1 MSFLNK
7 IFENPEAQ
15 NPKKENDSLLTGCFI
30 EDIKVEGGV
39 AKTYDYSPNS
49 GHLKSEIPLI
59 VAPGC
64 GGTEALYHEDIRE
77 FVDAFG
83 RRVITLDHPKRHK
96 HAQSVTS
103 KIGEIKV
110 KARNILDIIHQKNLE
125 KVDIVAHSRG
135 AIDAILAAS
144 EHPEYIRNI
153 VLVAPAGFMKDDSF
167 RKLALR
173 FAQNIFSRRPDSL
186 AHIPLSEQEKK
197 LASWSFKIETILHCV
212 YGNLLNI
219 LEEIKEIAESHVYE
233 KLGALKEHGV
243 KIIIIAPVDD
253 KVFPIGKLQEMV
265 RSQDINGFL
274 SVVGEHGSFP
284 RITKFAE
291 AIGGMLDTLEGKEE
305 PLPE

>member
-1 MSFLNK
+1 MSFLKNF
-7 IFENPEAQ
+7 FENPEAQ
-15 NPKKENDSLLTGCFI
+15 DPKKESDSLLAECSI
-30 EDIKVEGGV
+30 EDINVEGGV

-77 FVDAFG
+77 FVDTFS
-83 RRVITLDHPKRHK
+83 RRVITLDHPKRREHT
-96 HAQSVTS
+96 TS
-103 KIGEIKV
+103 KIGEIEV
-110 KARNILDIIHQKNLE
+110 KAHNILDVIRQKNLE

-135 AIDAILAAS
+135 AIDTILAAS
-144 EHPEYIRNI
+144 KHPEYVRNI
-153 VLVAPAGFMKDDSF
+153 VLVAPAGFIKDDSF

-173 FAQNIFSRRPDSL
+173 FAQNVFSKRPESL
-186 AHIPLSEQEKK
+186 ARIPLSEQEKR
-197 LASWSFKIETILHCV
+197 LASWSFKIETIFHCV

-233 KLGALKEHGV
+233 KLGTLKEHGV

-253 KVFPIGKLQEMV
+253 KVFPIEKLQEMV

-291 AIGGMLDTLEGKEE
+291 AIGGILDMLEEKEE
-305 PLPE
+305 PLPK

>member
-1 MSFLNK
+1 MSLLKNF
-7 IFENPEAQ
+7 FENPEAQ
-15 NPKKENDSLLTGCFI
+15 DPKKESDSLLAECSI
-30 EDIKVEGGV
+30 EDINVEGGV

-49 GHLKSEIPLI
+49 GRLKSEIPLI

-77 FVDAFG
+77 FVDTFS
-83 RRVITLDHPKRHK
+83 RRVITLDHPKRRE
-96 HAQSVTS
+96 HATS
-103 KIGEIKV
+103 KIGEIEV
-110 KARNILDIIHQKNLE
+110 KAHNILDVIRQKNLR

-135 AIDAILAAS
+135 AMDTMLAAS
-144 EHPEYIRNI
+144 KHPEYVRNM
-153 VLVAPAGFMKDDSF
+153 VLVAPAGFIKDDSF

-173 FAQNIFSRRPDSL
+173 FAQNVFSKRPESL
-186 AHIPLSEQEKK
+186 AHIPLSEQEKRF
-197 LASWSFKIETILHCV
+197 ASWSFKIETIFHCV

-233 KLGALKEHGV
+233 KLGTLKEHGV

-253 KVFPIGKLQEMV
+253 KVFPIEKLQEMV

-291 AIGGMLDTLEGKEE
+291 AIGGILDMLEEKEE
-305 PLPE
+305 PLPK